1 MSKYK
6 IPKWIEEG
14 PMDLEYKTLKMMA
27 RVKHLRQSLIRGG
40 LMKVLI
46 EVDDTLDYLY
56 RYDAQQVTRV
66 KPHEYEVMGLQWED
80 LEMVFTTEEELET
93 NSNLL
98 VLNSND
104 QMLFDKSVLKA
115 KANEEVSLLLN
126 HTGKIGKEFM
136 GHNFVLLKNN
146 VDVDDFAQAAM
157 LAKENEY
164 IPDGDDTIAYTS
176 MIGGGESDQISFT
189 VNNPGTYVFL
199 CTFPGHYQIMRGE
212 FIVE

>member
-1 MSKYK
+1 MKKLLVQFCFVLLLISCGNE
-6 IPKWIEEG
+6 PKKEKFSYE
-14 PMDLEYKTLKMMA
+14 
-27 RVKHLRQSLIRGG
+27 RVK
-40 LMKVLI
+40 V
-46 EVDDTLDYLY
+46 
-56 RYDAQQVTRV
+56 
-66 KPHEYEVMGLQWED
+66 
-80 LEMVFTTEEELET
+80 EEKTET

-115 KANEEVSLLLN
+115 KAGEEVNLLLN
-126 HTGKIGKEFM
+126 HTGQIGKEFM
-136 GHNFVLLKNN
+136 GHNFVLLKNG

-157 LAKENEY
+157 LAKESEY
-164 IPDGDDTIAYTS
+164 IPAGDDTIAYTS

-189 VNNPGTYVFL
+189 VDQPGTYVFL

>member
-1 MSKYK
+1 MKKFLFQFCFVLLLISCGNE
-6 IPKWIEEG
+6 PKKEKFSYE
-14 PMDLEYKTLKMMA
+14 
-27 RVKHLRQSLIRGG
+27 RVK
-40 LMKVLI
+40 V
-46 EVDDTLDYLY
+46 
-56 RYDAQQVTRV
+56 
-66 KPHEYEVMGLQWED
+66 
-80 LEMVFTTEEELET
+80 EEKTET

-115 KANEEVSLLLN
+115 KAGEEVNLLLN
-126 HTGKIGKEFM
+126 HTGQIGKEFM
-136 GHNFVLLKNN
+136 GHNFVLLKNG

-157 LAKENEY
+157 LAKESEY
-164 IPDGDDTIAYTS
+164 IPAGDDTIAYTS

-189 VNNPGTYVFL
+189 VDEAGTYVFL